1 MKQRQELEIMLG
13 DMLADPV
20 FFHVDQRLRAPNL
33 FSIFSMQYQKA
44 RYSSLLAY
52 FLNPNENHG
61 LEDNFL
67 RMFLARALDAAPPAS
82 NETNKTLS
90 PIPYAKVQESIL
102 DWDRLDVLSADLR
115 ETMVSTDYPLGENG
129 RTVDI
134 CIWNEPYS
142 FAVYVENL
150 LIPKEGWRRYYGS
163 GIQSGRSF
171 AGEYLLDLYRRWAS
185 EENPQH
191 YQILP
196 VVLKLGNIAV
206 PELRVTR
213 QLDYVVI
220 LDILETLGKSPTVA
234 QHARTL
240 IADFL
245 EHLRCAYP
253 ELLEP
258 YGLTHELKQLV
269 DRYGPAVCRLFDHI
283 AECNGCDS
291 DDDLIVAFH
300 DIYRRHRASVDVL
313 WLYADAIQYP
323 LLNDIH
329 KEIESLH
336 SDSDLFLYQTP
347 SSLCGTCRRWT
358 EEGDRRDDEP
368 YHIPAE
374 VYFSASVGSCGIF
387 VYQDTVRGMV
397 DKIRFVAREAAEEMD
412 IELAPHTPT
421 SRNFH
426 LAKKYYDAFSPLDI
440 ARDFIRFYKLMDDI
454 FRELHI

>member
-1 MKQRQELEIMLG
+1 MKERQELEIMLG
-13 DMLADPV
+13 NMLADPI
-20 FFHVDQRLRAPNL
+20 FFRVDQRLRAPNL
-33 FSIFSMQYQKA
+33 FSIFSMQYQKS

-52 FLNPNENHG
+52 FLNPNESHG

-67 RMFLARALDAAPPAS
+67 RMFLARALDTALPEPDDS
-82 NETNKTLS
+82 FETLS

-115 ETMVSTDYPLGENG
+115 ETMVSTDYPLGEGG

-150 LIPKEGWRRYYGS
+150 LVPREGWRRYHGS
-163 GIQSGRSF
+163 GLQMGRSI

-185 EENPQH
+185 EENPQP

-196 VVLKLGNIAV
+196 VALKLGNMPV
-206 PELRVTR
+206 SETRVTR
-213 QLDYVVI
+213 QLDYAGV

-234 QHARTL
+234 PHARSL
-240 IADFL
+240 IGDFL

-258 YGLTHELKQLV
+258 HGLTHELMQLV
-269 DRYGPAVCRLFDHI
+269 DRYGPAVCRLFDHV

-291 DDDLIVAFH
+291 DDDLVVAYH
-300 DIYRRHRASVDVL
+300 DIYRRHRASIEAM
-313 WLYADAIQYP
+313 WLYADAVQYP
-323 LLNDIH
+323 LLADIRR
-329 KEIESLH
+329 EIESFQ
-336 SDSDLFLYQTP
+336 SDSELYLYQTP
-347 SSLCGTCRRWT
+347 SSLCGTCRRWM
-358 EEGDRRDDEP
+358 EEGERRESEP
-368 YHIPAE
+368 VRIPAE

-387 VYQDTVRGMV
+387 VYQDTSKGIV
-397 DKIRFVAREAAEEMD
+397 DKIRFVAREAAEEMQ

-440 ARDFIRFYKLMDDI
+440 ARDFVRFYRLMDDI
-454 FRELHI
+454 FRELRL